1 MISDQS
7 LLLSTS
13 VLNESTSV
21 LNDIYIYIYLVAYIE
36 FAVLNSNYSTLLQS
50 FPEDHGLTLNTL
62 IDHFTDEQV
71 TFILDSTGALA
82 ANQKML
88 NFLIGQLTEKAD
100 IIPLCDSL
108 DKIGNA
114 TLSQAVEKLRNGN
127 SVFYTTAKSYCT
139 VYNSSRENC
148 NIPDQVHVRANYV
161 HLVKYLTL

>member
-1 MISDQS
+1 MCASFNRATDLKMYPIGAGQVDYGGSELVQQLLTESEGNPS
-7 LLLSTS
+7 LIFIH
-13 VLNESTSV
+13 
-21 LNDIYIYIYLVAYIE
+21 IYNIYFVAYIE
-36 FAVLNSNYSTLLQS
+36 FAVLNFNYSTLLQS

-127 SVFYTTAKSYCT
+127 SVFYTTARSYTT
-139 VYNSSRENC
+139 V
-148 NIPDQVHVRANYV
+148 V
-161 HLVKYLTL
+161 